1 VLEVDRIDQAYE
13 AFKTVRGE
21 SSDAILED
29 EGAIRADFDLLRGQL
44 LHEKQEA
51 VSFIDLFKR
60 PSLRKRCMVGWITMF
75 GAQGTA
81 TLVINSTSCTG
92 PSFRVQQLT
101 DTFILQTMVLC
112 YTRIWALGRCNS
124 CSSNADGLACAHL
137 ATGSMPWWLINS
149 AGPGCSVSLLALA
162 PDRIFHLTHS
172 SPLQCLVSPA
182 AS

>member
-60 PSLRKRCMVGWITMF
+60 PSLRKRCIVGWITMF

-92 PSFRVQQLT
+92 PSFHIQQLT
-101 DTFILQTMVLC
+101 DALSYRLRSSAILEFGL
-112 YTRIWALGRCNS
+112 W
-124 CSSNADGLACAHL
+124 DGATAAHP
-137 ATGSMPWWLINS
+137 MRM
-149 AGPGCSVSLLALA
+149 
-162 PDRIFHLTHS
+162 D
-172 SPLQCLVSPA
+172 
-182 AS
+182 